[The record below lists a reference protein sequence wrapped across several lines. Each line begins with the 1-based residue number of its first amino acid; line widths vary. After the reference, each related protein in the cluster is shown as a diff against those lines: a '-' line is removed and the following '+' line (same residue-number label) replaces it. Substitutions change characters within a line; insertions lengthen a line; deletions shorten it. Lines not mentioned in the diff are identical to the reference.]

1 MIEVLEIARKGGQEL
16 RKNLVT
22 MFTEGVGEPKDL
34 IEVAIRLADEESG
47 LEDITTRIEDFV
59 LEPHLTPFLNPLAL
73 LFASGFSSHDKA
85 ELNLD
90 DASIVMSSDKRKC
103 LLMTSQ
109 WCRQR
114 LQEFLERVER
124 SDTEALRS
132 ILGGEYW
139 HPVRPLRWRE
149 PSRAEELPAL
159 YGAHGYREVVVDY
172 TSVAAS
178 LLAGLYR
185 LRAATRSLGSSLDTV
200 RSLLGVLRRSLL
212 LVPSS
217 IRKGS
222 SRLALPEISLYA
234 HSRVVAGF
242 ASAIAA
248 TRRSPG
254 CYRLVLLDIN
264 GIQRYIIRHRVVSAA
279 VKAFRGRSLLVELA
293 QRAAANFVLSRLGLT
308 WSSVY
313 TYEGGTVSI
322 IAPCAEKLG
331 EVLAELEERFSEEF
345 GGYLGVTA
353 VASRELE
360 VGPGT
365 YSSRYR
371 FRPEDGNSFAHVLAE
386 TQRMLSARKLRR
398 QIHRLEQLG
407 PEELE
412 YDPLVEENTPRREYV
427 GVSNKLD
434 AKYWRL
440 VSSDDAAAAI
450 VEHGG
455 VSRDTHRALVA
466 GSSAP
471 NLFMI
476 IELYLSGGGCEKAAT
491 RLAESIAKALLGSK
505 ERRYDII
512 SIHRGRK
519 LRIGIIELPRLCA
532 VYILLA
538 LHTLSPER
546 RIDWSLVETIM
557 GMLAEKPLA
566 SKELEVDEAL
576 IVFSSVNIVEEF
588 LPSEKTVRNLDNHIR
603 SWLGETKYRI
613 GFDWVAVNTRYPLV
627 QREGR
632 VQIRSLDE
640 AAEATGLIALVK
652 LDADNVGNT
661 VFYMASS
668 PSRLATLSEILTI
681 TFGLLS
687 YRLLD
692 LSSDYNDKVY
702 VVFIGGDDAAY
713 FGELVAAMQYATDI
727 TRLASSMLPGLTIS
741 GAISVED
748 PKLPIYLAYYH
759 ALEHLEEAKNEPII
773 VLGDNRPKG
782 IVAITQMTKPITL
795 CLRESSK
802 KKPIEIETISWQTLE
817 NTLREHRSISD
828 ETLWKKTAKLV
839 VLVADTL
846 AEIMKKQ
853 RCSLTSVEAAR
864 TLIAYT
870 YWRERIGQA
879 PGQEENNVDT
889 ILEKI
894 TGTRPR
900 YPPSQPNNTKERYRL
915 YTILQLAR
923 NPLNT
928 VYQLLR
934 LRRQTT

>member
-1 MIEVLEIARKGGQEL
+1 M
-16 RKNLVT
+16 
-22 MFTEGVGEPKDL
+22 

-47 LEDITTRIEDFV
+47 LEDITTRIANSS

-73 LFASGFSSHDKA
+73 LFASGFSSHDVA

-124 SDTEALRS
+124 SDTAALRS
-132 ILGGEYW
+132 ILGGNHW
-139 HPVRPLRWRE
+139 HPVRPLRWKE
-149 PSRAEELPAL
+149 PSRAEEISAL
-159 YGAHGYREVVVDY
+159 YGARGYREAIVDY

-185 LRAATRSLGSSLDTV
+185 LRAATRSLGNRLDTV

-222 SRLALPEISLYA
+222 SGLALPEISLYA

-248 TRRSPG
+248 TGRSPG

-264 GIQRYIIRHRVVSAA
+264 GIQRYITRHRVVSAA

-293 QRAAANFVLSRLGLT
+293 QRAAANFVLSRLGLA

-322 IAPCAEKLG
+322 IAPCTEKLE
-331 EVLAELEERFSEEF
+331 EVLGELEERFSEEF

-371 FRPEDGNSFAHVLAE
+371 FRPEDENSFAHVLSE
-386 TQRMLSARKLRR
+386 TQRMLSARKLKR
-398 QIHRLEQLG
+398 QTHSLEQLG

-427 GVSNKLD
+427 GVSGELG
-434 AKYWRL
+434 AEYWRL

-476 IELYLSGGGCEKAAT
+476 IELYLSGDGCEKAIEE
-491 RLAESIAKALLGSK
+491 LAGRVAEALLGSK

-512 SIHRGRK
+512 PIHRGQE
-519 LRIGIIELPRLCA
+519 LRIGIIELPKLCT

-538 LHTLSPER
+538 LHTLSPEQS
-546 RIDWSLVETIM
+546 IDWRLVETIM
-557 GMLAEKPLA
+557 GMLAEKPLDG
-566 SKELEVDEAL
+566 KELGIEEAL

-588 LPSEKTVRNLDNHIR
+588 LPSEETVRNLDNHVR
-603 SWLGETKYRI
+603 SWLRGTRYRI
-613 GFDWVAVNTRYPLV
+613 GFDWVAINTRYPLV
-627 QREGR
+627 QGEHR

-668 PSRLATLSEILTI
+668 PSRLATLSEILAT

-687 YRLLD
+687 YKLLD
-692 LSSDYNDKVY
+692 LSSNYNDSVY

-727 TRLASSMLPGLTIS
+727 TRLANSMLPGLTIS
-741 GAISVED
+741 GAISIEE
-748 PKLPIYLAYYH
+748 PKLPLYLAYYH
-759 ALEHLEEAKNEPII
+759 ALERLEKAKNEPII
-773 VLGDNRPKG
+773 VLGGNEPRG

-795 CLRESSK
+795 CLREDDT
-802 KKPIEIETISWQTLE
+802 KKPVKIETISWQTLE
-817 NTLREHRSISD
+817 NTLREHQSISD
-828 ETLWKKTAKLV
+828 ETLWKRTAKLV
-839 VLVADTL
+839 TLVADTL

-853 RCSLTSVEAAR
+853 KCSLTGTETAR

-879 PGQEENNVDT
+879 PGQEENNVDK

-923 NPLNT
+923 NPLNII
-928 VYQLLR
+928 YQLLR